1 MLELVRSLF
10 LKEIRK
16 KVTSWHD
23 KVSLVNSQTEEIK
36 GCYFAKVP
44 WELINQIILYD
55 KLYSKFVL

>member
-23 KVSLVNSQTEEIK
+23 KVSLVKSQTEEIK

-44 WELINQIILYD
+44 WELINQIIL
-55 KLYSKFVL
+55 